1 MCVLGYAYLY
11 MLMPDVS
18 LDYSLHYFS
27 RQDVSLS
34 LKLDA
39 LSRGLLE
46 FSCFH
51 FSRAG
56 IVNLADF
63 MGAGD

>member
-1 MCVLGYAYLY
+1 
-11 MLMPDVS
+11 MPDVS